1 MAGKY
6 RVAVVG
12 DSDCG
17 GYGHGID
24 NCWLEIPATQIV
36 AVADPVESGRADR
49 VQTLGAEQGFADYRE
64 MLDTVKPD
72 IVGIGPRWV
81 DQRHEM
87 IMAVAE
93 RGIHMYVEKPFCRNL
108 QEADDIVA
116 ACEKHDVK
124 LGIAHQTRYSPKI
137 QVIRDLI
144 EDGEIGHVLELR
156 GRGKEDGRG
165 GGEDLWV
172 LGTHILN
179 LVHVFA
185 GEPNWC
191 SARVLQDG
199 IPVTKEHVYDGN
211 EGIGPLA
218 GDNIN
223 AMWGMDGGV
232 TAHFATHRDRAGNPR
247 RFGLQI
253 LGSKGIIEIVT
264 GYLPLA
270 NILKDPS
277 WSPVRSGQ
285 QWEPISS
292 AGVGQ
297 PEPLQGDNHDGN
309 VVACR
314 DLIQAIEEDR
324 LPEGNVYE
332 ARMAVEMI
340 ASVFESH
347 RTGCIVPMPLENRQ
361 NPLTLLN

>member
-49 VQTLGAEQGFADYRE
+49 VQTLGADQGFADYRE

-156 GRGKEDGRG
+156 GRGER
-165 GGEDLWV
+165 
-172 LGTHILN
+172 
-179 LVHVFA
+179 
-185 GEPNWC
+185 
-191 SARVLQDG
+191 ARYHRRRRHHGNVGALAPHSGLADRDG
-199 IPVTKEHVYDGN
+199 IGRLRHRP
-211 EGIGPLA
+211 A
-218 GDNIN
+218 GTE
-223 AMWGMDGGV
+223 APAVG
-232 TAHFATHRDRAGNPR
+232 
-247 RFGLQI
+247 RFG
-253 LGSKGIIEIVT
+253 
-264 GYLPLA
+264 
-270 NILKDPS
+270 
-277 WSPVRSGQ
+277 R
-285 QWEPISS
+285 
-292 AGVGQ
+292 
-297 PEPLQGDNHDGN
+297 
-309 VVACR
+309 
-314 DLIQAIEEDR
+314 
-324 LPEGNVYE
+324 
-332 ARMAVEMI
+332 
-340 ASVFESH
+340 
-347 RTGCIVPMPLENRQ
+347 
-361 NPLTLLN
+361 NPQCGR